1 MITNMHQTKCA
12 PAIQQ
17 SCRRHPP
24 LSPSSDKEFN
34 GFLLYFDV
42 IHYKK
47 LLPPREGFERRRAAL
62 HCDLPSILP
71 ANLIADYTERR
82 CHRVRDFVP
91 LVVAEIPHA
100 VARPGSDGGETF
112 L

>member
-47 LLPPREGFERRRAAL
+47 LLPPREGFERRRRR
-62 HCDLPSILP
+62 PSLCS
-71 ANLIADYTERR
+71 AFYFAGKSERQ
-82 CHRVRDFVP
+82 
-91 LVVAEIPHA
+91 LY
-100 VARPGSDGGETF
+100 
-112 L
+112 